1 MDEQNLAQFRSNWVE
16 CLGDIARYR
25 IAVTALLENQSAPKT
40 LPANAI
46 TQAALSGNHH
56 LATGPNTPDASALS
70 NKNFMSPRGSPAPV
84 ARIDDS
90 PPPSVGEAPQHPE
103 FVPSVGVVAA
113 RMMEIEPEKERWQ
126 RGLEQYHDA
135 TMAGKAP
142 GGGASAY
149 RA

>member
-56 LATGPNTPDASALS
+56 LATGPNTPDASV
-70 NKNFMSPRGSPAPV
+70 PV
-84 ARIDDS
+84 CFPTNPLERILTG
-90 PPPSVGEAPQHPE
+90 PH
-103 FVPSVGVVAA
+103 
-113 RMMEIEPEKERWQ
+113 
-126 RGLEQYHDA
+126 
-135 TMAGKAP
+135 T
-142 GGGASAY
+142 
-149 RA
+149 